1 MQVRLKLAELLD
13 KHNDGERGIVK
24 RLADHTGLERHKIS
38 ALLKGDVKYIGLDAL
53 ARISD
58 YLVEQYQLSPAE
70 LPSLLF
76 GMESEQFSAHLAN
89 RQHLE
94 FILGVRKIEEAVFS
108 GSAKKDT
115 RKPRRFAQRWVMASD
130 SMLHG
135 ALRHEL
141 FGRGQQR
148 WQAQPRSLEQRLVP
162 AFEGPHNLDEVK
174 LESGTIYDRFLQLT
188 STDRACVSVGSVKCN
203 GLTELLVAETFDA
216 SPFKPEDDVTSAQ
229 KRSCPFFFR
238 FRDDDLQPPSCHGGL
253 RLARRQRATK
263 PGIYYETPAGK
274 WEHCP
279 IGPRHD
285 AALVL
290 YVHHLRAQRLEIAM
304 AGFTGRA
311 TRCLGTCLPKLTRRL
326 WPPSYRRGHLEVGVF
341 VCRFRFEAAG
351 GEQDRPD
358 AVWSAA
364 PSGIKVT
371 SLDAA
376 VLERR
381 LG

>member
-1 MQVRLKLAELLD
+1 
-13 KHNDGERGIVK
+13 
-24 RLADHTGLERHKIS
+24 
-38 ALLKGDVKYIGLDAL
+38 
-53 ARISD
+53 
-58 YLVEQYQLSPAE
+58 
-70 LPSLLF
+70 
-76 GMESEQFSAHLAN
+76 
-89 RQHLE
+89 
-94 FILGVRKIEEAVFS
+94 
-108 GSAKKDT
+108 
-115 RKPRRFAQRWVMASD
+115 MASD

-135 ALRHEL
+135 ALLHEL

-162 AFEGPHNLDEVK
+162 AFEGPHSLDQVKHETEEV
-174 LESGTIYDRFLQLT
+174 YDKFLQL
-188 STDRACVSVGSVKCN
+188 SADRACVSVGSVKCN

-216 SPFKPEDDVTSAQ
+216 SPFAAEDDVASAQ

-238 FRDDDLQPPSCHGGL
+238 FRDNDLQPPSCHGGL

-263 PGIYYETPAGK
+263 PGIYYETAGGK

-279 IGPRHD
+279 IDPRHD

-311 TRCLGTCLPKLTRRL
+311 TRSLGTCLPKLTRRL

-341 VCRFRFEAAG
+341 VCRFRFEAVG
-351 GEQDRPD
+351 RSGQNRPD
-358 AVWSAA
+358 AEWSAE
-364 PSGIKVT
+364 PSGITVT
-371 SLDAA
+371 SLDEA